1 MVVFIDLALVQDRIL
16 FINIPQKD
24 LTVHGATC
32 KDDWLGRV
40 ERDLSDAV
48 GHFDVE
54 CGLLSVEGTPEW
66 VENTDHRRALTPAD
80 MICAPVR
87 HCQG

>member
-1 MVVFIDLALVQDRIL
+1 MVVLVYLALMQDWIL
-16 FINIPQKD
+16 LINVPQKD

-40 ERDLSDAV
+40 ERDLSNAV
-48 GHFDVE
+48 GYFDVE
-54 CGLLSVEGTPEW
+54 CRLLGVEGASEW
-66 VENTDHRRALTPAD
+66 VEDTDHRRALTPAD